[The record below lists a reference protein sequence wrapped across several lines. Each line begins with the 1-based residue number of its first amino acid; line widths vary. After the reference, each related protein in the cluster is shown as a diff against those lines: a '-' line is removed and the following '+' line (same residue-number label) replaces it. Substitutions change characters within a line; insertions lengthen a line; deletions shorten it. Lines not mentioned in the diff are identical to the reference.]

1 MEMFDQLVVTR
12 FVTDEEQ
19 LQEIE
24 FNEAQEAFCEASC
37 RWADT
42 KEPCS
47 MEAML
52 ESEVRLLNAFFRG
65 EDNQI
70 MRKAWAGY
78 RRRLLFKHKRES

>member
-19 LQEIE
+19 VQEIE

-42 KEPCS
+42 KEQS
-47 MEAML
+47 ALEKVTEA
-52 ESEVRLLNAFFRG
+52 EVKLLHAFFRG
-65 EDNQI
+65 DDRPI
-70 MRKAWAGY
+70 MRRAWSAY
-78 RRRLLFKHKRES
+78 RRRLRYHHRAES